1 MFQHRSAIFGE
12 LLHEGVHKLTAHTQ
26 LYQLATINHINYSLQ
41 NYICGHIYQHF
52 ITTNHYYIV
61 FYHFNNS

>member
-1 MFQHRSAIFGE
+1 MEVKKCGGAEFTPH
-12 LLHEGVHKLTAHTQ
+12 HTHTHLTR
-26 LYQLATINHINYSLQ
+26 

-52 ITTNHYYIV
+52 IMATHYYIE